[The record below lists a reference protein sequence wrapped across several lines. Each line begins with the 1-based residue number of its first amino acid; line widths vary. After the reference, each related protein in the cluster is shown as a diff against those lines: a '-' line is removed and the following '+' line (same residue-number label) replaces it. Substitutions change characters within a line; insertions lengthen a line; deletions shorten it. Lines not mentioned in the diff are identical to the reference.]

1 LCYAVFPG
9 RACLKNVS
17 HLQKSCK
24 WVRLAAL
31 MSKSLIITEKP
42 SVAGDIAKA
51 LGGFKKGKDYYE
63 NDKYLISWAIGH
75 LFELAVPASMKAQD
89 KWDMKKLPIM
99 PPEFELAPAEKMG
112 GRVNVL
118 RKLIK
123 DKNVLDII
131 NACDAGREGELI
143 FRYIIQYAGTKKPIK
158 RLWLQSMTPEAIR
171 EGFARLRSDA
181 EMQPLASAARS
192 RNEADWL
199 VGINATRAFTLR
211 LSGGR
216 GSTVTSLGRVQTP
229 TLTIIV
235 DRERK
240 IQEFKPRELHEI
252 IGKFRAAAGEYAGRW
267 LDEAFKK
274 DEIES
279 ERTQRLLN
287 RLQLN
292 LSDVEQ
298 QLDSASG
305 SLWDEHRTA
314 PRLWYREI
322 ADAIQRKCSGKEGI
336 VELEEK
342 KPTTQVAPQ
351 LYDLT
356 TLQREANNRFGF
368 SAKRTLQ
375 IAQALYEKHK
385 AITYP
390 RTDSRALPEDYLP
403 TIRSTLS
410 KIDNPFA
417 RKVLDNN
424 WVKPNKR
431 IFNDAKVG
439 DHFAIIP
446 TGAVSRSLDDYER
459 KLFEM
464 VANRF
469 VAVFFPPAQYENTTR
484 ITRVEAEPFKTEGKI
499 LVAPGWLEV
508 YGREAAS
515 EKPEE
520 NLPPV
525 RQGERVAT
533 IDIEIKTDQ
542 TKPPARYTEATI
554 LGAMEAAGKLVED
567 EELRD
572 AMKEK
577 GLGTPATR
585 AAIIETL
592 ISAHY
597 LTRQG
602 KELQPTAKA
611 IQTITLLKS
620 AVPELTSPELT
631 GEWEFRLREIEHR
644 KLTRDAF
651 MHDIRHLTE
660 EIVGKAKHFHPDE
673 HMPDSEPFGTCPKCG
688 SPIIERFKSFT
699 CTNEE
704 CDFTVWKTIAG
715 RLLSREEFETLVRDK
730 QVGPLSG
737 FRSRK
742 GRRFPAVLKLS
753 DDFKAEFDFGPNG
766 QENGSAQPIDF
777 SGKEPLG
784 KCPKCGGRVFELG
797 MSYLCENSVGPNK
810 TCDFRAGKVILQQ
823 PVDPEQMKKL
833 LSTGK
838 TDLLPRFISRKG
850 RPFKAFLVQTDKK
863 DVGFEFERRE
873 PKTKKERKPKEPVAK
888 IDFTGKESLG
898 KCPKCGGKIF
908 ETENSYICEHSQ
920 TDRKPCKFKLSKTI
934 LGKDIP
940 KEQAQ
945 KLLATGKTD
954 LLDGFISK
962 RGRPFSA
969 YLKLE
974 DGKVGFE
981 FPEKTTPAKEST
993 QENVPATS

>member
-1 LCYAVFPG
+1 
-9 RACLKNVS
+9 
-17 HLQKSCK
+17 
-24 WVRLAAL
+24 

-42 SVAGDIAKA
+42 SVATDIAKA
-51 LGGFKKGKDYYE
+51 LGGFKKGKDYYDNE
-63 NDKYLISWAIGH
+63 KYVISWAVGH
-75 LFELAVPASMKAQD
+75 LFELAVPASMKEQD
-89 KWDMKKLPIM
+89 KWDMTKLPIM
-99 PPEFELAPAEKMG
+99 PVEFELEPAEKMS
-112 GRVNVL
+112 GRANVL
-118 RKLIK
+118 RKLIR
-123 DKNVLDII
+123 DKNVSEII

-158 RLWLQSMTPEAIR
+158 RVWLQSMTPEAIR
-171 EGFARLRSDA
+171 EGFSRLRSDA

-229 TLTIIV
+229 TLAIIV
-235 DRERK
+235 ERENK
-240 IQEFKPRELHEI
+240 IREFKPRDLHEI
-252 IGKFRAAAGEYAGRW
+252 IGIFRAAAGEYAGRW
-267 LDEAFKK
+267 FDEAFQK
-274 DEIES
+274 DEDES
-279 ERTQRLLN
+279 QRTKRLLH
-287 RLQLN
+287 RLQLT
-292 LSDVEQ
+292 LPDAEQ
-298 QLDSASG
+298 RLAIERG
-305 SLWDEHRTA
+305 SLWEEHRA
-314 PRLWYREI
+314 AARLWHHEI
-322 ADAIQRKCSGKEGI
+322 AEAIQRKCSGKQGV

-342 KPTTQVAPQ
+342 KPSTQVAPQ

-356 TLQREANNRFGF
+356 ALQREANNRLGF

-385 AITYP
+385 LITYP

-403 TIRSTLS
+403 TVRSTLN
-410 KIDNPFA
+410 KVDNPFA
-417 RKVLDNN
+417 RRVVENN
-424 WVKPNKR
+424 WVRPNKR

-446 TGAVSRSLDDYER
+446 TGTAARSLDDHER
-459 KLFEM
+459 ALFDM
-464 VANRF
+464 VSKRF

-484 ITRVEAEPFKTEGKI
+484 ITRVAGEQFKTDGKI

-520 NLPPV
+520 NLPAV
-525 RQGERVAT
+525 TQGESGHTER
-533 IDIEIKTDQ
+533 IEIKIEQ
-542 TKPPARYTEATI
+542 TRPPVRYNEGTV
-554 LGAMEAAGKLVED
+554 LSAMEAAGKLVED

-572 AMKEK
+572 AMKQK

-585 AAIIETL
+585 ATIIETL

-597 LTRQG
+597 LIRHG
-602 KELQPTAKA
+602 KELQPTPKA
-611 IQTITLLKS
+611 IQTITLLKN

-651 MHDIRHLTE
+651 MRDIRELTND
-660 EIVGKAKHFHPDE
+660 IVGKAKHFHPDE
-673 HMPDSEPFGTCPKCG
+673 HMPDSEPFGQCPKCG
-688 SPIIERFKSFT
+688 APIIERFKSFT

-704 CDFTVWKTIAG
+704 CDFTIWKTIAG

-730 QVGPLSG
+730 HVGPLDG

-742 GRRFPAVLKLS
+742 GKRFHALLKLS
-753 DDFKAEFDFGPNG
+753 DDFKAEFDFGSNG
-766 QENGSAQPIDF
+766 QENGAAQPVDF
-777 SGKEPLG
+777 SSQEPLG

-797 MSYLCENSVGPNK
+797 MSYICENSVGPEK
-810 TCDFRAGKVILQQ
+810 TCDFRSGKVILQRPIDRDQ
-823 PVDPEQMKKL
+823 VKKL
-833 LSTGK
+833 LATGK
-838 TDLLPRFISRKG
+838 TDLLERFISRKG
-850 RPFKAFLVQTDKK
+850 RPFKAFLVLTDKK
-863 DVGFEFERRE
+863 DVGFEFEKRQ
-873 PKTKKERKPKEPVAK
+873 PKPKGKRKAAEVAPK
-888 IDFTGKESLG
+888 IDFTGSEPIG

-908 ETENSYICEHSQ
+908 ETENSYICERSQ
-920 TDRKPCKFKLSKTI
+920 ADRRPCKFKLSKTI
-934 LGKDIP
+934 LGREIS

-945 KLLATGKTD
+945 KLVMLGKTD

-974 DGKVGFE
+974 DGKIRFE
-981 FPEKTTPAKEST
+981 FPEKTAQPSEGK
-993 QENVPATS
+993 QVKNTS

>member
-1 LCYAVFPG
+1 
-9 RACLKNVS
+9 
-17 HLQKSCK
+17 
-24 WVRLAAL
+24 

-51 LGGFKKGKDYYE
+51 LSGFKKGKDYYE
-63 NDKYLISWAIGH
+63 NEKYLISWAVGH
-75 LFELAVPASMKAQD
+75 LFELAVPASMKEQD

-99 PPEFELAPAEKMG
+99 PTEFELEPAEKMS

-123 DKNVLDII
+123 DKSVSEII

-143 FRYIIQYAGTKKPIK
+143 FRYITQYTGTKKPIK

-171 EGFARLRSDA
+171 DGFARLRTDA

-229 TLTIIV
+229 TLTIVV
-235 DRERK
+235 DRENK
-240 IQEFKPRELHEI
+240 IREFKPREVHEI
-252 IGKFRAAAGEYAGRW
+252 IGMFRAAAGEYSGRW
-267 LDEAFKK
+267 LDEEFKK
-274 DEIES
+274 EETEIE
-279 ERTQRLLN
+279 RTKRLLSRLRVNLADAEQRL
-287 RLQLN
+287 
-292 LSDVEQ
+292 
-298 QLDSASG
+298 DSENG
-305 SLWDEHRTA
+305 SLWHEHRTA
-314 PRLWYREI
+314 PRLWHREI
-322 ADAIQRKCSGKEGI
+322 AEAIQRECSGKHGV
-336 VELEEK
+336 VEVEEK
-342 KPTTQVAPQ
+342 KPSTQVAPQ

-356 TLQREANNRFGF
+356 ALQREANSRLGF

-375 IAQALYEKHK
+375 IAQALYERHK

-390 RTDSRALPEDYLP
+390 RTDSRALPEDYIP
-403 TIRSTLS
+403 TVKTTLS

-417 RKVLDNN
+417 RRVLDND

-446 TGAVSRSLDDYER
+446 TGTVPRSLDNYER
-459 KLFEM
+459 ALFDM
-464 VANRF
+464 VTKRF

-484 ITRVEAEPFKTEGKI
+484 ITRVEGEPFKTEGKI

-508 YGREAAS
+508 YGREAAGD
-515 EKPEE
+515 KPEE

-525 RQGERVAT
+525 TQGERVAT
-533 IDIEIKTDQ
+533 VSIEIKTEQ
-542 TKPPARYTEATI
+542 TKPPARYNEGTI
-554 LGAMEAAGKLVED
+554 LSAMEAAGKLVED

-577 GLGTPATR
+577 GLGTSATR

-597 LTRQG
+597 LVRHG

-644 KLTRDAF
+644 KLTREAF
-651 MHDIRHLTE
+651 MGDIRELTK

-673 HMPDSEPFGTCPKCG
+673 HMPDTEPFGQCPKCG
-688 SPIIERFKSFT
+688 SPVVERFKSFT

-704 CDFTVWKTIAG
+704 CDFTIWKTIAG
-715 RLLSREEFETLVRDK
+715 RLLSRDEFETLVRDK
-730 QVGPLSG
+730 QVGPLGG

-742 GRRFPAVLKLS
+742 GKRFHAVLKLS
-753 DDFKAEFDFGPNG
+753 DEFKAEFDFGSNG
-766 QENGSAQPIDF
+766 QENGAQPDF
-777 SGKEPLG
+777 SSQEPLG
-784 KCPKCGGRVFELG
+784 TCPKCGGRIFEFG

-810 TCDFRAGKVILQQ
+810 TCDFRSGKVILQRS
-823 PVDPEQMKKL
+823 VDRDQMKKL
-833 LSTGK
+833 LTTGR
-838 TDLLPRFISRKG
+838 TDLIERFISRKG
-850 RPFKAFLVQTDKK
+850 RPFKAFLVVTDKK
-863 DVGFEFERRE
+863 DVGFEFEKRE
-873 PKTKKERKPKEPVAK
+873 PKPKGERKARTAAPK
-888 IDFTGKESLG
+888 IDFTGKESIG
-898 KCPKCGGKIF
+898 TCPKCGGKIF
-908 ETENSYICEHSQ
+908 ETENSYVCERSQ
-920 TDRKPCKFKLSKTI
+920 SAKTACKFKLSKTI
-934 LGKDIP
+934 LGRDIP

-945 KLLATGKTD
+945 KLLASGKTD
-954 LLDGFISK
+954 LLENFISK

-974 DGKVGFE
+974 EGKVGFE
-981 FPEKTTPAKEST
+981 FPEKIGASQRT
-993 QENVPATS
+993 

>member
-1 LCYAVFPG
+1 
-9 RACLKNVS
+9 
-17 HLQKSCK
+17 
-24 WVRLAAL
+24 

-63 NDKYLISWAIGH
+63 NEKYLISWAIGH
-75 LFELAVPASMKAQD
+75 LFELAVPASMKEQD

-99 PPEFELAPAEKMG
+99 PAEFELAPAEKMG

-123 DKNVLDII
+123 DKNVSDII

-143 FRYIIQYAGTKKPIK
+143 FRYIVQYAGTKKPIK
-158 RLWLQSMTPEAIR
+158 RLWLQSMTSEAIR
-171 EGFARLRSDA
+171 EGFAGLRSDA

-229 TLTIIV
+229 TLAIIV

-252 IGKFRAAAGEYAGRW
+252 MAQFRAAAGEYAGRW
-267 LDEAFKK
+267 FDEVFKK
-274 DEIES
+274 DETEI
-279 ERTQRLLN
+279 ERTRRLLD

-292 LSDVEQ
+292 LPDAEQ
-298 QLDSASG
+298 QLDSANG
-305 SLWDEHRTA
+305 SLWDEHRAA

-322 ADAIQRKCSGKEGI
+322 AGAIQHKCSGKDGI

-390 RTDSRALPEDYLP
+390 RTDSRALPEDYLG
-403 TIRSTLS
+403 TVRSTLA

-417 RKVLDNN
+417 RRVLDNS

-431 IFNDAKVG
+431 IFNDAKVS

-446 TGAVSRSLDDYER
+446 TGTISRALDDYEQ
-459 KLFEM
+459 KLFDM
-464 VANRF
+464 VAKRF

-484 ITRVEAEPFKTEGKI
+484 ITRVEGEPFKTEGKI
-499 LVAPGWLEV
+499 LAASGWLEV
-508 YGREAAS
+508 YGREVGG

-525 RQGERVAT
+525 NQGERVAT
-533 IDIEIKTDQ
+533 IGIDIKTDQ
-542 TKPPARYTEATI
+542 TKPPARYSEATI
-554 LGAMEAAGKLVED
+554 LSAMEAAGKLVED

-611 IQTITLLKS
+611 IQTITLLKN

-644 KLTRDAF
+644 KLTRDVF
-651 MHDIRHLTE
+651 MRDIRHLTE

-673 HMPDSEPFGTCPKCG
+673 HVPDSEPFGTCPKCG
-688 SPIIERFKSFT
+688 SPIVERFKSFT

-704 CDFTVWKTIAG
+704 CDFTIWKTIAG

-730 QVGPLSG
+730 HVGPLSG

-742 GRRFPAVLKLS
+742 GKRFPAVLKLS

-766 QENGSAQPIDF
+766 QENGAAQPVDF
-777 SGKEPLG
+777 SGQEPLG

-797 MSYLCENSVGPNK
+797 MSYVCENSVGPNK
-810 TCDFRAGKVILQQ
+810 TCAFRAGKVILQQ
-823 PVDPEQMKKL
+823 PLDGEQVKKL

-850 RPFKAFLVQTDKK
+850 RPFRAFLVVTDKK
-863 DVGFEFERRE
+863 DVGFEFEKRE
-873 PKTKKERKPKEPVAK
+873 PKATKERKPREPLAK
-888 IDFTGKESLG
+888 IDFSGQEALG
-898 KCPKCGGKIF
+898 KCPMCGKKIF
-908 ETENSYICEHSQ
+908 ETENSYICERSQ
-920 TDRKPCKFKLSKTI
+920 ADRKPCKFKLSKTI
-934 LGKDIP
+934 LGREIL

-962 RGRPFSA
+962 RGRQFSA

-981 FPEKTTPAKEST
+981 FPEKAVATKESSHPNS
-993 QENVPATS
+993 QSAS

>member
-1 LCYAVFPG
+1 
-9 RACLKNVS
+9 
-17 HLQKSCK
+17 
-24 WVRLAAL
+24 

-42 SVAGDIAKA
+42 SVATDIAKA
-51 LGGFKKGKDYYE
+51 LGGFKKGKDYYDNE
-63 NDKYLISWAIGH
+63 KYVISWAVGH
-75 LFELAVPASMKAQD
+75 LFELAVPASMKEQD
-89 KWDMKKLPIM
+89 KWDMTKLPIM
-99 PPEFELAPAEKMG
+99 PVEFELEPAEKMS

-123 DKNVLDII
+123 DKNVSEII

-171 EGFARLRSDA
+171 DAFARLRSDA

-199 VGINATRAFTLR
+199 VGINATRAFTLL
-211 LSGGR
+211 LSD
-216 GSTVTSLGRVQTP
+216 GSGSSVTSLGRVQTP
-229 TLTIIV
+229 TLAIIV
-235 DRERK
+235 ERENK
-240 IQEFKPRELHEI
+240 IREFKPRELHEI
-252 IGKFRAAAGEYAGRW
+252 IGTFRAAAGEYSGRW
-267 LDEAFKK
+267 FDEAFQKEE
-274 DEIES
+274 DET
-279 ERTQRLLN
+279 ERTKRLLH

-292 LSDVEQ
+292 LPGAEQ
-298 QLDSASG
+298 RLNSENG
-305 SLWDEHRTA
+305 SLWDEHRGA
-314 PRLWYREI
+314 PRLWHHEI
-322 ADAIQRKCSGKEGI
+322 AEAIQRKCSGKQGI

-356 TLQREANNRFGF
+356 GLQRDANSRFGF

-375 IAQALYEKHK
+375 IAQALYERHK

-403 TIRSTLS
+403 TVRSTLG

-431 IFNDAKVG
+431 IFNNAKVS

-446 TGAVSRSLDDYER
+446 TGTVPRSLDTNER
-459 KLFEM
+459 AIFDM
-464 VANRF
+464 VTKRF

-484 ITRVEAEPFKTEGKI
+484 ITRLEGEPFKTEGKI

-520 NLPPV
+520 NLPRV
-525 RQGERVAT
+525 TQGERVAT
-533 IDIEIKTDQ
+533 VHIEIKTDQ
-542 TKPPARYTEATI
+542 TKPPARYNEATV
-554 LGAMEAAGKLVED
+554 LSAMEAAGKLVED

-585 AAIIETL
+585 ASIIETL

-597 LTRQG
+597 LVRHG

-611 IQTITLLKS
+611 IQTITLLKN

-651 MHDIRHLTE
+651 MRDIRELTND
-660 EIVGKAKHFHPDE
+660 IVGKAKHLHPDE
-673 HMPDSEPFGTCPKCG
+673 HMPDTAPFGQCPTCG
-688 SPIIERFKSFT
+688 SPVIERFKSFT

-704 CDFTVWKTIAG
+704 CDFTIWKTIAG
-715 RLLSREEFETLVRDK
+715 RLLSRDEFETLVREK
-730 QVGPLSG
+730 QVGPLGG
-737 FRSRK
+737 FRSKK
-742 GRRFPAVLKLS
+742 GKRFHAVLKLS
-753 DDFKAEFDFGPNG
+753 DEFKAEFYFGPNG
-766 QENGSAQPIDF
+766 QENGAAPDF
-777 SGKEPLG
+777 SSQEPLG
-784 KCPKCGGRVFELG
+784 KCPKCGGRVFEFG

-810 TCDFRAGKVILQQ
+810 TCDFRSGKVILQRS
-823 PVDPEQMKKL
+823 VDPDQMKKL
-833 LSTGK
+833 LATGR
-838 TDLLPRFISRKG
+838 TDLLERFISRKG
-850 RPFKAFLVQTDKK
+850 RPFKAFLVLTDKK
-863 DVGFEFERRE
+863 DVGFEFEKRE
-873 PKTKKERKPKEPVAK
+873 PKAKGERKPRTAAPK
-888 IDFTGKESLG
+888 IDFTGKEPLG
-898 KCPKCGGKIF
+898 ECPISGGKIF
-908 ETENSYICEHSQ
+908 ETETEI
-920 TDRKPCKFKLSKTI
+920 
-934 LGKDIP
+934 
-940 KEQAQ
+940 
-945 KLLATGKTD
+945 
-954 LLDGFISK
+954 
-962 RGRPFSA
+962 GRASCR
-969 YLKLE
+969 E
-974 DGKVGFE
+974 RV
-981 FPEKTTPAKEST
+981 
-993 QENVPATS
+993 

>member
-1 LCYAVFPG
+1 
-9 RACLKNVS
+9 
-17 HLQKSCK
+17 
-24 WVRLAAL
+24 

-63 NDKYLISWAIGH
+63 NERYLISWAVGH
-75 LFELAVPASMKAQD
+75 LFELAVPASMKEQD

-99 PPEFELAPAEKMG
+99 PVEFELEPAEKMS

-123 DKNVLDII
+123 DKNVSEII

-143 FRYIIQYAGTKKPIK
+143 FRYITQYASTKKPIK

-171 EGFARLRSDA
+171 DGFARLRSDA

-216 GSTVTSLGRVQTP
+216 GSSVTSLGRVQTP

-235 DRERK
+235 DRENK
-240 IQEFKPRELHEI
+240 IKEFKPRELHEVV
-252 IGKFRAAAGEYAGRW
+252 GTFRAARGEYDGRW
-267 LDEAFKK
+267 FDEAFTK
-274 DEIES
+274 DENEI
-279 ERTQRLLN
+279 ERTQRLLA
-287 RLQLN
+287 RLQVN
-292 LSDVEQ
+292 LAGAEQ
-298 QLDSASG
+298 RLDSENG
-305 SLWDEHRTA
+305 SLWDEHRA
-314 PRLWYREI
+314 AARLWHHEI
-322 ADAIQRKCSGKEGI
+322 AEAIQGKCNGKHGV

-342 KPTTQVAPQ
+342 KPSTQVAPQ

-356 TLQREANNRFGF
+356 ALQREANSRLGF

-390 RTDSRALPEDYLP
+390 RTDSRALPEDYIS
-403 TIRSTLS
+403 TVKTTLS

-417 RKVLDNN
+417 RRILDNN

-431 IFNDAKVG
+431 IFNDAKVS

-446 TGAVSRSLDDYER
+446 TGAVPGSLDNYER
-459 KLFEM
+459 ALFDM
-464 VANRF
+464 VIKRF

-484 ITRVEAEPFKTEGKI
+484 ITRVESEPFKTEGKI
-499 LVAPGWLEV
+499 LIAPGWLEV
-508 YGREAAS
+508 YGREATS
-515 EKPEE
+515 DKPEE
-520 NLPPV
+520 NLPAV
-525 RQGERVAT
+525 TQGERVGT
-533 IDIEIKTDQ
+533 VRIEIKTEQ
-542 TKPPARYTEATI
+542 TKPPARYNEGTI
-554 LGAMEAAGKLVED
+554 LSAMEAAGKLVED

-597 LTRQG
+597 LVRQG

-611 IQTITLLKS
+611 IQTITLLKN

-631 GEWEFRLREIEHR
+631 GEWEFRLHEIEHR

-651 MHDIRHLTE
+651 MRDIRDLTKD
-660 EIVGKAKHFHPDE
+660 IVGKAKHFHPDE
-673 HMPDSEPFGTCPKCG
+673 HMPDTEPFGQCPKCG
-688 SPIIERFKSFT
+688 SPIVERFKSFT

-704 CDFTVWKTIAG
+704 CDFTIWKTIAG
-715 RLLSREEFETLVRDK
+715 RLLSRDEFETLVRDK
-730 QVGPLSG
+730 QVGPLGG

-742 GRRFPAVLKLS
+742 GKRFHAMLKLS
-753 DDFKAEFDFGPNG
+753 DEFKTEFDFGPNG
-766 QENGSAQPIDF
+766 QENGAAQPVDF
-777 SGKEPLG
+777 SGQEPLG
-784 KCPKCGGRVFELG
+784 TCPKCGGRVFEFG
-797 MSYLCENSVGPNK
+797 MSYICENSVGPNK
-810 TCDFRAGKVILQQ
+810 TCDFRSGKVILQRS
-823 PVDPEQMKKL
+823 VDREQMQKL
-833 LSTGK
+833 LATGR
-838 TDLLPRFISRKG
+838 TDLIERFISRKG
-850 RPFKAFLVQTDKK
+850 RPFKAFLVVTDKK
-863 DVGFEFERRE
+863 DVGFEFEKRV
-873 PKTKKERKPKEPVAK
+873 PKPKGERKPKEPAPK
-888 IDFTGKESLG
+888 IDFTGKESVG
-898 KCPKCGGKIF
+898 ECPISGGRIF
-908 ETENSYICEHSQ
+908 ETDTSYICEHSQ
-920 TDRKPCKFKLSKTI
+920 ADRKPCKFKLSKTI
-934 LGKDIP
+934 LGRDIP

-945 KLLATGKTD
+945 KLLCVGKTD
-954 LLDGFISK
+954 LLENFISK

-981 FPEKTTPAKEST
+981 FPQKTAQARESM
-993 QENVPATS
+993 

>member
-1 LCYAVFPG
+1 
-9 RACLKNVS
+9 
-17 HLQKSCK
+17 
-24 WVRLAAL
+24 

-63 NDKYLISWAIGH
+63 NEQYLISWAVGH
-75 LFELAVPASMKAQD
+75 LFALAVPASMKEQD

-99 PPEFELAPAEKMG
+99 PMEFELEPAEKMS
-112 GRVNVL
+112 GRANVL
-118 RKLIK
+118 RKLIR
-123 DKNVLDII
+123 DKNVFEII

-171 EGFARLRSDA
+171 DGFARLRSDA

-229 TLTIIV
+229 TLAIIV
-235 DRERK
+235 DRENK
-240 IQEFKPRELHEI
+240 IKEFKPRELHEI
-252 IGKFRAAAGEYAGRW
+252 IGTFRAARGEYDGRW
-267 LDEAFKK
+267 FDEAFKK
-274 DEIES
+274 DEEEA
-279 ERTQRLLN
+279 ERTKRLLR

-292 LSDVEQ
+292 LPNAEQ
-298 QLDSASG
+298 RLDSENG
-305 SLWDEHRTA
+305 SLWDEHRAA
-314 PRLWYREI
+314 PRLWHHEI
-322 ADAIQRKCSGKEGI
+322 AEAIQRKCSGKQGV

-356 TLQREANNRFGF
+356 ALQREANSRFGF

-375 IAQALYEKHK
+375 IAQALYERHK
-385 AITYP
+385 VITYP

-403 TIRSTLS
+403 TVRSTLG

-431 IFNDAKVG
+431 IFNNAKVS

-446 TGAVSRSLDDYER
+446 TGTVPRSLDTNER
-459 KLFEM
+459 AVFDM
-464 VANRF
+464 VTKRF

-484 ITRVEAEPFKTEGKI
+484 ITRVEGEPFKTEGKI

-520 NLPPV
+520 NLPRV
-525 RQGERVAT
+525 TQGERVAT
-533 IDIEIKTDQ
+533 VHIEIKTDQ
-542 TKPPARYTEATI
+542 TKPPARYNEATV
-554 LGAMEAAGKLVED
+554 LSAMEAAGKLVED

-585 AAIIETL
+585 ASIIETL

-597 LTRQG
+597 LVRHG

-651 MHDIRHLTE
+651 MRDIRELTND
-660 EIVGKAKHFHPDE
+660 IVGKAKHFHPDE
-673 HMPDSEPFGTCPKCG
+673 HMPDTEPFGQCPKCG
-688 SPIIERFKSFT
+688 SPVIERFKSFT

-704 CDFTVWKTIAG
+704 CDFTIWKTIAG
-715 RLLSREEFETLVRDK
+715 RLLSRDEFETLVRDK
-730 QVGPLSG
+730 QVGPLGG

-742 GRRFPAVLKLS
+742 GKRFNAVLKLS
-753 DDFKAEFDFGPNG
+753 DEFKTEFDFGPNG
-766 QENGSAQPIDF
+766 QENGAGAGQPVDF
-777 SGKEPLG
+777 SGQEPLG
-784 KCPKCGGRVFELG
+784 TCPKCGGRVFESG
-797 MSYLCENSVGPNK
+797 MSYVCENSVGPNK
-810 TCDFRAGKVILQQ
+810 ACDFRSGKVILQRSI
-823 PVDPEQMKKL
+823 DREQVKKL
-833 LSTGK
+833 LTTGR
-838 TDLLPRFISRKG
+838 TDLLERFISRKG
-850 RPFKAFLVQTDKK
+850 RPFKAFLVVTDKK
-863 DVGFEFERRE
+863 DVGFEFEKRE
-873 PKTKKERKPKEPVAK
+873 PKPKGERKAKASAPK
-888 IDFTGKESLG
+888 IDFTGKESVG
-898 KCPKCGGKIF
+898 ECPKCGGKIF
-908 ETENSYICEHSQ
+908 DTENSYICERSQ
-920 TDRKPCKFKLSKTI
+920 SVKSPCKFRVSKTI
-934 LGKDIP
+934 LGRDIP

-945 KLLATGKTD
+945 KLLTAGKTD
-954 LLDGFISK
+954 LLEGFISK

-969 YLKLE
+969 YLKSE

-981 FPEKTTPAKEST
+981 FPEKLAR
-993 QENVPATS
+993 ATDSAT

>member
-1 LCYAVFPG
+1 
-9 RACLKNVS
+9 
-17 HLQKSCK
+17 
-24 WVRLAAL
+24 

-42 SVAGDIAKA
+42 SVASDIAKA
-51 LGGFKKGKDYYE
+51 LGGFKKGKDYYD
-63 NDKYLISWAIGH
+63 NKKYLLSWAVGH
-75 LFELAVPASMKAQD
+75 LLELAVPASMKKQD

-99 PPEFELAPAEKMG
+99 PAEFELAPAEKMR
-112 GRVNVL
+112 GRVKVL
-118 RKLIK
+118 CQLL
-123 DKNVLDII
+123 KNREVTEII

-158 RLWLQSMTPEAIR
+158 RLWLQSMTTDAIR
-171 EGFARLRSDA
+171 DAFARLRSDD

-229 TLTIIV
+229 TLAIIV
-235 DRERK
+235 DRETK
-240 IQEFKPRELHEI
+240 IQDFRPRELHEI
-252 IGKFRAAAGEYAGRW
+252 FGTFRAAAGEYAGRW
-267 LDEAFKK
+267 FDEAFKK
-274 DEIES
+274 DEDEIQ
-279 ERTQRLLN
+279 RTKRVLS
-287 RLQLN
+287 RLQLS
-292 LSDVEQ
+292 LPDAEQ
-298 QLDSASG
+298 RLDAANG
-305 SLWDEHRTA
+305 SLWEEHRGA
-314 PRLWYREI
+314 ARLWHREI
-322 ADAIQRKCSGKEGI
+322 ADAIQRKCTGKHGI

-342 KPTTQVAPQ
+342 KPTTQAPPQ

-356 TLQREANNRFGF
+356 ALQREANSRFGF
-368 SAKRTLQ
+368 SARRTLQ

-390 RTDSRALPEDYLP
+390 RTDSRALPEDYQP
-403 TIRSTLS
+403 TVKATLQ
-410 KIDNPFA
+410 KLEAIPVGRFA

-431 IFNDAKVG
+431 IFNNARVG

-446 TGAVSRSLDDYER
+446 TDAVSHSLDRDEGAI
-459 KLFEM
+459 FDM
-464 VANRF
+464 VARRF
-469 VAVFFPPAQYENTTR
+469 VAVFFPPSQYENTTR
-484 ITRVEAEPFKTEGKI
+484 ITRVEGEPFKTEGKI

-515 EKPEE
+515 ERPEE
-520 NLPPV
+520 NLPLVP
-525 RQGERVAT
+525 QGERVAT
-533 IDIEIKTDQ
+533 VRIEIKTDQ
-542 TKPPARYTEATI
+542 TKPPARYNEATI
-554 LGAMEAAGKLVED
+554 LSAMEAAGKLVED
-567 EELRD
+567 EELRE

-597 LTRQG
+597 LVRQG

-611 IQTITLLKS
+611 IQTITLLKN

-651 MHDIRHLTE
+651 MRDIRDLTK

-673 HMPDSEPFGTCPKCG
+673 HMPESAPFGKCPKCG

-704 CDFTVWKTIAG
+704 CDFTIWKTVAG
-715 RLLSREEFETLVRDK
+715 RLLSREEFEALAHDK
-730 QVGPLSG
+730 HVGPLSG

-742 GRRFPAVLKLS
+742 GKRFAAVLKLS
-753 DDFKAEFDFGPNG
+753 NDFKAEFDFGPNG
-766 QENGSAQPIDF
+766 QADGAAQAVDF
-777 SGKEPLG
+777 SGQEPLG
-784 KCPKCGGRVFELG
+784 KCPKCGGRVFESG
-797 MSYLCENSVGPNK
+797 MTYVCENSAGPNK
-810 TCDFRAGKVILQQ
+810 TCDFRSGKLILQR
-823 PVDPEQMKKL
+823 PIEREQMKKL
-833 LSTGK
+833 LETGK
-838 TDLLPRFISRKG
+838 TDLLERFISRKG
-850 RPFKAFLVQTDKK
+850 RPFKAFLVLTDKK
-863 DVGFEFERRE
+863 VVGFEFEKRE
-873 PKTKKERKPKEPVAK
+873 PKAKRERKPKEPVAK
-888 IDFTGKESLG
+888 IDFTGAKPLG
-898 KCPKCGGKIF
+898 TCPKCGGKIF
-908 ETENSYICEHSQ
+908 ETENSYICKRSQ
-920 TDRKPCKFKLSKTI
+920 ADRKPCKFKLSKTI
-934 LGKDIP
+934 LGREIP
-940 KEQAQ
+940 IEQAQ
-945 KLLATGKTD
+945 KLLTTGKTD

-974 DGKVGFE
+974 DEKVGFE
-981 FPEKTTPAKEST
+981 FPEKTEPVAKQDKGTTTP
-993 QENVPATS
+993 

>member
-1 LCYAVFPG
+1 
-9 RACLKNVS
+9 
-17 HLQKSCK
+17 
-24 WVRLAAL
+24 

-42 SVAGDIAKA
+42 SVAGDIVKA

-63 NDKYLISWAIGH
+63 NERYLISWAVGH
-75 LFELAVPASMKAQD
+75 LFELAVPASMKEQD

-99 PPEFELAPAEKMG
+99 PVEFELEPAEKMS

-123 DKNVLDII
+123 DKNVSEII

-143 FRYIIQYAGTKKPIK
+143 FRYITQYASTKKPIK

-171 EGFARLRSDA
+171 DGFARLRSDA

-216 GSTVTSLGRVQTP
+216 GSSVTSLGRVQTP

-235 DRERK
+235 DRENK
-240 IQEFKPRELHEI
+240 IKEFKPRELHEVV
-252 IGKFRAAAGEYAGRW
+252 GTFRAARGEYDGRW
-267 LDEAFKK
+267 FDEAFTK
-274 DEIES
+274 DENEI
-279 ERTQRLLN
+279 ERTQRLLA
-287 RLQLN
+287 RLQVN
-292 LSDVEQ
+292 LADAEQ
-298 QLDSASG
+298 RLDSENG
-305 SLWDEHRTA
+305 SLWDEHRA
-314 PRLWYREI
+314 AARLWHHEI
-322 ADAIQRKCSGKEGI
+322 AEAIQRKCNGKHGI

-342 KPTTQVAPQ
+342 KPSTQVAPQ

-356 TLQREANNRFGF
+356 ALQREANSRLGF

-390 RTDSRALPEDYLP
+390 RTDSRALPEDYIS
-403 TIRSTLS
+403 TVKTTLS

-417 RKVLDNN
+417 RRILDNN

-431 IFNDAKVG
+431 IFNDAKVS

-446 TGAVSRSLDDYER
+446 TGAVPGSLDNYER
-459 KLFEM
+459 ALFDM
-464 VANRF
+464 VIKRF

-484 ITRVEAEPFKTEGKI
+484 ITRVESEPFKTEGKI
-499 LVAPGWLEV
+499 LIAPGWLEV
-508 YGREAAS
+508 YGREATS
-515 EKPEE
+515 DKPEE

-525 RQGERVAT
+525 TQGERVGT
-533 IDIEIKTDQ
+533 VRIEIKTEQ
-542 TKPPARYTEATI
+542 TKPPARYNEGTI
-554 LGAMEAAGKLVED
+554 LSAMEAAGKLVED

-597 LTRQG
+597 LVRQG

-611 IQTITLLKS
+611 IQTITLLKN

-631 GEWEFRLREIEHR
+631 GEWEFRLHEIEHR

-651 MHDIRHLTE
+651 MRDIRDLTKD
-660 EIVGKAKHFHPDE
+660 IVGKAKHFHPDE
-673 HMPDSEPFGTCPKCG
+673 HMPDTEPFGQCPKCG
-688 SPIIERFKSFT
+688 SPIVERFKSFT

-704 CDFTVWKTIAG
+704 CDFTIWKTIAG
-715 RLLSREEFETLVRDK
+715 RLLSRDEFETLVRDK
-730 QVGPLSG
+730 QVGPLGG

-742 GRRFPAVLKLS
+742 GKRFHAMLKLS
-753 DDFKAEFDFGPNG
+753 DEFKAEFDFGPNG
-766 QENGSAQPIDF
+766 QENGAAQPVDF
-777 SGKEPLG
+777 SGQEPLG
-784 KCPKCGGRVFELG
+784 TCPKCGGRVFEFG
-797 MSYLCENSVGPNK
+797 MSYICENSVGPNK
-810 TCDFRAGKVILQQ
+810 TCDFRSGKVILQRS
-823 PVDPEQMKKL
+823 VDREQMQKL
-833 LSTGK
+833 LATGR
-838 TDLLPRFISRKG
+838 TDLIERFISRKG
-850 RPFKAFLVQTDKK
+850 RPFKAFLVVTDKK
-863 DVGFEFERRE
+863 DVGFEFEKRV
-873 PKTKKERKPKEPVAK
+873 PKPKGERNPKEPAPK
-888 IDFTGKESLG
+888 IDFTGKESVG
-898 KCPKCGGKIF
+898 ECPISGGRIF
-908 ETENSYICEHSQ
+908 ETDTSYICEHSQ
-920 TDRKPCKFKLSKTI
+920 ADRKPCKFKLSKTI
-934 LGKDIP
+934 LGRDIP
-940 KEQAQ
+940 REQAQ
-945 KLLATGKTD
+945 KLLSVGKTD
-954 LLDGFISK
+954 LLENFISK

-981 FPEKTTPAKEST
+981 FPEKMARSGT
-993 QENVPATS
+993 

>member
-1 LCYAVFPG
+1 
-9 RACLKNVS
+9 
-17 HLQKSCK
+17 
-24 WVRLAAL
+24 

-42 SVAGDIAKA
+42 SVASDIAKA
-51 LGGFKKGKDYYE
+51 LGGFKKGKDYYDNE
-63 NDKYLISWAIGH
+63 RYVISWAVGH
-75 LFELAVPASMKAQD
+75 LFELAVPASMKEQD
-89 KWDMKKLPIM
+89 KWDMTKLPIM
-99 PPEFELAPAEKMG
+99 PVEFELEPAEKMT
-112 GRVNVL
+112 GRANVL
-118 RKLIK
+118 RKLIR
-123 DKNVLDII
+123 DKNVSEII

-158 RLWLQSMTPEAIR
+158 RVWLQSMTSEAIR
-171 EGFARLRSDA
+171 DGFARLRSDA

-229 TLTIIV
+229 TLAIIV
-235 DRERK
+235 ERENK
-240 IQEFKPRELHEI
+240 IREFKPRDLHEI
-252 IGKFRAAAGEYAGRW
+252 IGTFRAVAGEYAGRW
-267 LDEAFKK
+267 FDEAFQK
-274 DEIES
+274 DEDES
-279 ERTQRLLN
+279 ERTKRLLN
-287 RLQLN
+287 RLQLTLPDAN
-292 LSDVEQ
+292 QRLVPEN
-298 QLDSASG
+298 G
-305 SLWDEHRTA
+305 SLWDEHRAA
-314 PRLWYREI
+314 PRLWHREI
-322 ADAIQRKCSGKEGI
+322 AESIQRKCSGQQGV

-342 KPTTQVAPQ
+342 KASTQVAPQ

-356 TLQREANNRFGF
+356 ALQREANNRLGF

-375 IAQALYEKHK
+375 IAQALYERHK

-403 TIRSTLS
+403 TVRSALS
-410 KIDNPFA
+410 KLDSPFA
-417 RKVLDNN
+417 RRVLENKS
-424 WVKPNKR
+424 VKPNKR

-446 TGAVSRSLDDYER
+446 TGTVPRSLDDHER
-459 KLFEM
+459 ALFEM
-464 VANRF
+464 VTKRF

-484 ITRVEAEPFKTEGKI
+484 ITRVAGEPFKTEGKI
-499 LVAPGWLEV
+499 LVAPGWLEI

-525 RQGERVAT
+525 TAGENVQTER
-533 IDIEIKTDQ
+533 IEIKPEQ
-542 TKPPARYTEATI
+542 TRPPVRYNEGTI
-554 LGAMEAAGKLVED
+554 LSAMEGAGKLVDD

-597 LTRQG
+597 LVRHG
-602 KELQPTAKA
+602 KELQPTPKA
-611 IQTITLLKS
+611 IQTITLLKN

-651 MHDIRHLTE
+651 MRDIRELTN

-673 HMPDSEPFGTCPKCG
+673 HMPDSEPFGQCPKCG
-688 SPIIERFKSFT
+688 ARIIERFKSFT

-704 CDFTVWKTIAG
+704 CDFTIWKTIAG

-730 QVGPLSG
+730 QVGPLGG

-742 GRRFPAVLKLS
+742 GKRFHALLKLS
-753 DDFKAEFDFGPNG
+753 NEFKAEFDFGANG
-766 QENGSAQPIDF
+766 QENGAAQTVDF
-777 SGKEPLG
+777 SNQESLG

-797 MSYLCENSVGPNK
+797 MSYICENSVGPEK
-810 TCDFRAGKVILQQ
+810 TCDFRSGKVILQRSIDHDQ
-823 PVDPEQMKKL
+823 VKKL
-833 LSTGK
+833 LATGK
-838 TDLLPRFISRKG
+838 TDLLERFISRKG
-850 RPFKAFLVQTDKK
+850 RPFKAFLVLTNKR
-863 DVGFEFERRE
+863 DVGFEFEKRE
-873 PKTKKERKPKEPVAK
+873 LKPKGKRKAAEPAPK
-888 IDFTGKESLG
+888 IDFSGSEVIG

-908 ETENSYICEHSQ
+908 ETENSYICERSQ
-920 TDRKPCKFKLSKTI
+920 ADRKPCKFKLSKTI
-934 LGKDIP
+934 LGREIP

-945 KLLATGKTD
+945 KLVVLGTTD

-974 DGKVGFE
+974 DGKIGFE
-981 FPEKTTPAKEST
+981 FPEKTAPANESK
-993 QENVPATS
+993 QG

>member
-1 LCYAVFPG
+1 
-9 RACLKNVS
+9 
-17 HLQKSCK
+17 
-24 WVRLAAL
+24 

-42 SVAGDIAKA
+42 SVASDIAKA
-51 LGGFKKGKDYYE
+51 LGGFKKGKDYYDNE
-63 NDKYLISWAIGH
+63 RYVLSWAVGH
-75 LFELAVPASMKAQD
+75 LFELAVPASMKQQD
-89 KWDMKKLPIM
+89 KWDMTKLPIM
-99 PPEFELAPAEKMG
+99 PAEFELAPADKMS
-112 GRVNVL
+112 GRANVL
-118 RKLIK
+118 RKLIR
-123 DKNVLDII
+123 DKNVSEII

-158 RLWLQSMTPEAIR
+158 RLWLQSMTSEAIR
-171 EGFARLRSDA
+171 NAFTNLRTDA

-229 TLTIIV
+229 TLAIIV
-235 DRERK
+235 ERENK

-252 IGKFRAAAGEYAGRW
+252 IGTFRAAAGEYLGRW
-267 LDEAFKK
+267 FDETFQK
-274 DEIES
+274 DES
-279 ERTQRLLN
+279 EAERSKRLLH

-292 LSDVEQ
+292 LPGAEQ
-298 QLDSASG
+298 RLDSENG
-305 SLWDEHRTA
+305 SLWDEHRAA
-314 PRLWYREI
+314 PRLWYHEM
-322 ADAIQRKCSGKEGI
+322 AEAIRRKCSGKQGV

-342 KPTTQVAPQ
+342 KPSTQVAPQ

-356 TLQREANNRFGF
+356 ALQREANNRLGF

-375 IAQALYEKHK
+375 IAQALYERHK

-390 RTDSRALPEDYLP
+390 RTDSRALPEDYLA
-403 TIRSTLS
+403 TVRSTLS

-417 RKVLDNN
+417 RRALENN
-424 WVKPNKR
+424 WVRPNKR
-431 IFNDAKVG
+431 IFNNAKVG

-446 TGAVSRSLDDYER
+446 TGAATRSLDNHER
-459 KLFEM
+459 ALFDM
-464 VANRF
+464 VMKRF

-484 ITRVEAEPFKTEGKI
+484 ITRVEGEPFKTEGKI
-499 LVAPGWLEV
+499 LVAPGWLEI
-508 YGREAAS
+508 YGREATD

-525 RQGERVAT
+525 ARGEHVETVR
-533 IDIEIKTDQ
+533 IEIKNEQ
-542 TKPPARYTEATI
+542 TKPPAHYNEATV
-554 LGAMEAAGKLVED
+554 LSAMESAGKLIED

-585 AAIIETL
+585 ATIIETL

-597 LTRQG
+597 LVRNG
-602 KELQPTAKA
+602 KELQPTPKA
-611 IQTITLLKS
+611 IQTITLLKN

-631 GEWEFRLREIEHR
+631 GDWEFRLREIEHR

-651 MHDIRHLTE
+651 MRDIRELTND
-660 EIVGKAKHFHPDE
+660 IVGKAKHFHPDD
-673 HMPDSEPFGTCPKCG
+673 HMPDTEPFGQCPKCG
-688 SPIIERFKSFT
+688 SPIAERFKSFT
-699 CTNEE
+699 CTNDE
-704 CDFTVWKTIAG
+704 CDFTIWKTIAG
-715 RLLSREEFETLVRDK
+715 RLLTRDEFETLVRDK
-730 QVGPLSG
+730 HIGPLAG

-742 GRRFPAVLKLS
+742 GKRFHAVLKLS
-753 DDFKAEFDFGPNG
+753 DEFKTEFDFGPNG
-766 QENGSAQPIDF
+766 QENGAAQPVDF
-777 SGKEPLG
+777 SSQEPLG

-797 MSYLCENSVGPNK
+797 MSYVCENSVGPSK
-810 TCDFRAGKVILQQ
+810 TCDFRSGKVILQRAI
-823 PVDPEQMKKL
+823 DPEQMKKL
-833 LSTGK
+833 LATGK
-838 TDLLPRFISRKG
+838 TDLLERFISRKG
-850 RPFKAFLVQTDKK
+850 RPFKAYLVSTDKG
-863 DVGFEFERRE
+863 DVGFEFEKRE
-873 PKTKKERKPKEPVAK
+873 PKAKAERKSKEPARK
-888 IDFTGKESLG
+888 IDFTGKESIG

-908 ETENSYICEHSQ
+908 ETENSYICERSQ
-920 TDRKPCKFKLSKTI
+920 TDRKACKFKLSKTI
-934 LGKDIP
+934 LGRDIP

-981 FPEKTTPAKEST
+981 FPERTTAASESKH
-993 QENVPATS
+993 SG

>member
-1 LCYAVFPG
+1 
-9 RACLKNVS
+9 
-17 HLQKSCK
+17 
-24 WVRLAAL
+24 

-51 LGGFKKGKDYYE
+51 LGGFKKGKDYFE
-63 NDKYLISWAIGH
+63 NEKYLISWAVGH
-75 LFELAVPASMKAQD
+75 LLELAVPASMKEQD

-99 PPEFELAPAEKMG
+99 PIEFELEPAEKMS

-123 DKNVLDII
+123 DKNVSEII

-143 FRYIIQYAGTKKPIK
+143 FRYIAQYVGTKKPIK

-171 EGFARLRSDA
+171 DGFARLRSDA

-229 TLTIIV
+229 TLAIIV
-235 DRERK
+235 ERENK
-240 IQEFKPRELHEI
+240 IKEFKPRELHEI
-252 IGKFRAAAGEYAGRW
+252 MGTFRPAGGKYDGRW
-267 LDEAFKK
+267 FDEAFNK
-274 DEIES
+274 DEEEA
-279 ERTQRLLN
+279 ERTKRLLHRLQINLPAAEQRL
-287 RLQLN
+287 
-292 LSDVEQ
+292 
-298 QLDSASG
+298 DSENG
-305 SLWDEHRTA
+305 SLWDEHRAA
-314 PRLWYREI
+314 PRLWHHEI
-322 ADAIQRKCSGKEGI
+322 AEVIQRKCSGKQGI

-342 KPTTQVAPQ
+342 KPTSQVAPQ

-356 TLQREANNRFGF
+356 ALQREANSRLGF

-403 TIRSTLS
+403 TVKSTLS

-417 RKVLDNN
+417 RRVLDNN

-431 IFNDAKVG
+431 IFNDAKVS

-446 TGAVSRSLDDYER
+446 TGAVPRSLDNYESA
-459 KLFEM
+459 LFEM
-464 VANRF
+464 VTKRF

-484 ITRVEAEPFKTEGKI
+484 ITRVEGEPFKTEGKI

-508 YGREAAS
+508 YGREAAGD
-515 EKPEE
+515 KPEE

-525 RQGERVAT
+525 TQGERVAT
-533 IDIEIKTDQ
+533 VRIEIKTEQ
-542 TKPPARYTEATI
+542 TKPPARYNEGTI
-554 LGAMEAAGKLVED
+554 LSAMEGAGKLVED

-592 ISAHY
+592 LSAHY
-597 LTRQG
+597 LVRQG

-611 IQTITLLKS
+611 IQTIMLLKS

-651 MHDIRHLTE
+651 MRDIRELTND
-660 EIVGKAKHFHPDE
+660 IVGKAKHFHPDE
-673 HMPDSEPFGTCPKCG
+673 HMPDTEPFGQCPKCG

-704 CDFTVWKTIAG
+704 CDFTIWKTIAG
-715 RLLSREEFETLVRDK
+715 RLLSRDEFEALVRDK
-730 QVGPLSG
+730 QVGPLGG

-742 GRRFPAVLKLS
+742 GKRFHAMLKLS
-753 DDFKAEFDFGPNG
+753 DEFKTEFDFGPNG
-766 QENGSAQPIDF
+766 QENGAAKPDF
-777 SGKEPLG
+777 SNQEPLG
-784 KCPKCGGRVFELG
+784 TCPKCGGRVFEFG
-797 MSYLCENSVGPNK
+797 MSYVCENSVGPNK
-810 TCDFRAGKVILQQ
+810 TCDFRSGKVILQRS
-823 PVDPEQMKKL
+823 VDREQMKKL
-833 LSTGK
+833 LTTGR
-838 TDLLPRFISRKG
+838 TDLLERFISRKG
-850 RPFKAFLVQTDKK
+850 RPFKAFLVVTDKK
-863 DVGFEFERRE
+863 DVGFEFEKRE
-873 PKTKKERKPKEPVAK
+873 PKPKGDRKSKTAAPK
-888 IDFTGKESLG
+888 IDFTGKESVG
-898 KCPKCGGKIF
+898 TCPKCGGKIF
-908 ETENSYICEHSQ
+908 ETDNSYVCERSQ
-920 TDRKPCKFKLSKTI
+920 AARTPCKFRLSKTI
-934 LGKDIP
+934 LGRDIP

-945 KLLATGKTD
+945 KLLTAGKTD
-954 LLDGFISK
+954 LLEGFISK

-974 DGKVGFE
+974 DGKVSFE
-981 FPEKTTPAKEST
+981 FPEKPVRATESK
-993 QENVPATS
+993 

>member
-1 LCYAVFPG
+1 
-9 RACLKNVS
+9 
-17 HLQKSCK
+17 
-24 WVRLAAL
+24 

-42 SVAGDIAKA
+42 SVASDIAKA
-51 LGGFKKGKDYYE
+51 LGGFKKGKDYFDNE
-63 NDKYLISWAIGH
+63 KYVISWAVGH
-75 LFELAVPASMKAQD
+75 LFELAVPASMKEQD

-99 PPEFELAPAEKMG
+99 PPEFELEPADKMS

-118 RKLIK
+118 RRLIK
-123 DKNVLDII
+123 DKNVSEII

-143 FRYIIQYAGTKKPIK
+143 FRYIIQYAGAKKPIK
-158 RLWLQSMTPEAIR
+158 RLWLQSMTSEAIR

-181 EMQPLASAARS
+181 DMQPLASAARS

-235 DRERK
+235 DRENK
-240 IQEFKPRELHEI
+240 IKEFKPRELHEI
-252 IGKFRAAAGEYAGRW
+252 IGTFRPAAAGAEYAGRW
-267 LDEAFKK
+267 FDEAFAKDE
-274 DEIES
+274 DEIE
-279 ERTQRLLN
+279 RTKRMLA

-292 LSDVEQ
+292 LSDAEQ
-298 QLDSASG
+298 RLDSESG
-305 SLWDEHRTA
+305 SLWNEHRAA
-314 PRLWYREI
+314 PRLWHREI
-322 ADAIQRKCSGKEGI
+322 AEAIQGKCSGKNGV

-342 KPTTQVAPQ
+342 KPSTQVAPP

-356 TLQREANNRFGF
+356 ALQREANSRFGF

-390 RTDSRALPEDYLP
+390 RTDSRALPEDYIP
-403 TIRSTLS
+403 TVRSTLA
-410 KIDNPFA
+410 KIENPFA
-417 RKVLDNN
+417 RRVLDKN

-446 TGAVSRSLDDYER
+446 TGMVPRSLDNYER
-459 KLFEM
+459 ALFDL
-464 VANRF
+464 VTKRF
-469 VAVFFPPAQYENTTR
+469 VAVFFPPVQYENTTR
-484 ITRVEAEPFKTEGKI
+484 ITRVEGEPFKTEGKI

-508 YGREAAS
+508 YGREGSARASRAAVGAS
-515 EKPEE
+515 PTATPTETSEE
-520 NLPPV
+520 NLPLV
-525 RQGERVAT
+525 TQGERVT
-533 IDIEIKTDQ
+533 TVRIEIKTEQ
-542 TKPPARYTEATI
+542 TKPPVRYNEGTI
-554 LGAMEAAGKLVED
+554 LSAMEAAGKLVED

-585 AAIIETL
+585 ASIIETL

-597 LTRQG
+597 LVRHG

-611 IQTITLLKS
+611 IQTITLLKN

-644 KLTRDAF
+644 ELTRDAF
-651 MHDIRHLTE
+651 MDDIRELTK

-673 HMPDSEPFGTCPKCG
+673 HMPDTEPFGQCPKCG
-688 SPIIERFKSFT
+688 LPIIERFKSFT

-704 CDFTVWKTIAG
+704 CDFTIWKTIAG
-715 RLLSREEFETLVRDK
+715 RLLSRDEFETLVRDK

-742 GRRFPAVLKLS
+742 GKRFHAVLKLS
-753 DDFKAEFDFGPNG
+753 DEFKAEFDFGRNG
-766 QENGSAQPIDF
+766 QENGATQPVDF
-777 SGKEPLG
+777 SGQEPLG
-784 KCPKCGGRVFELG
+784 KCPKCGGRIFEFG
-797 MSYLCENSVGPNK
+797 MSYVCENSVGPNK
-810 TCDFRAGKVILQQ
+810 TCDFRSGKVILQRSI
-823 PVDPEQMKKL
+823 DREQVNKL
-833 LSTGK
+833 LTTGK
-838 TDLLPRFISRKG
+838 TDLIERFISRKG
-850 RPFKAFLVQTDKK
+850 RPFKAYLVLTDKK
-863 DVGFEFERRE
+863 DVGFEFEKRD
-873 PKTKKERKPKEPVAK
+873 PKAKRERKPKEAAAK
-888 IDFTGKESLG
+888 IDFTGKESVG
-898 KCPKCGGKIF
+898 KCPKCGGKVF
-908 ETENSYICEHSQ
+908 ETENSYICERSQ
-920 TDRKPCKFKLSKTI
+920 ANRKPCKFKLGKTI
-934 LGKDIP
+934 LGRDIP

-945 KLLATGKTD
+945 KLFATGKTD
-954 LLDGFISK
+954 LLEGFISK

-974 DGKVGFE
+974 DSKVSFE
-981 FPEKTTPAKEST
+981 FPERTTAAKESK
-993 QENVPATS
+993 QTS